1 MAKKVIDLYYSSDCS
16 PCHEVVDR
24 VKSGRFASDLGEG
37 TAVNLVDIATEE
49 GFAEVEKQSLEKVP
63 TARHE
68 AKTCQIHIDEELD
81 AVMFTCTEDDA
92 AAAEDTTEKPAEE
105 TAAAPETPETN

>member
-1 MAKKVIDLYYSSDCS
+1 MAKKVIDLYYASNCS

-24 VKSGRFASDLGEG
+24 VKNGRFASDLGEG
-37 TAVNLVDIATEE
+37 TSVNLVDISTDE
-49 GFAEVEKQSLEKVP
+49 GFEEVEKQNLEKVT

-81 AVMFTCTEDDA
+81 AVMFTCTEEESTAEARENDEPVSETP
-92 AAAEDTTEKPAEE
+92 AAAE
-105 TAAAPETPETN
+105 TPEII

>member
-1 MAKKVIDLYYSSDCS
+1 MLR

-24 VKSGRFASDLGEG
+24 VKNGRFASDLEG
-37 TAVNLVDIATEE
+37 DVGVNLVDISTDE
-49 GFAEVEKQSLEKVP
+49 GFAEVEKQNLEKVP

-81 AVMFTCTEDDA
+81 AVMFTCTEEENAPDVEKT
-92 AAAEDTTEKPAEE
+92 AEAPTETPAES
-105 TAAAPETPETN
+105 